1 MGWFRGVSGFWF
13 GWGGGVEWLVGWLV
27 GWGGGGGIG
36 FSVVFGLLASGFHG
50 LRVAQRIEH
59 NSRIASS
66 TVHEP

>member
-1 MGWFRGVSGFWF
+1 MKLDGLVQRSFRFLV
-13 GWGGGVEWLVGWLV
+13 WGGGGLVGWLV
-27 GWGGGGGIG
+27 GGG
-36 FSVVFGLLASGFHG
+36 FSAVFGLLASGFHG